1 MALNL
6 GMKITAV
13 AVTPTIAFFVASA
26 IMIGTNLSDMRNAA
40 RVQGDLRY
48 IKENAAFI
56 HEIQKERAAS
66 VGFLKDTVSK
76 EEMMAQRAMTDQ
88 KKVIMEETKKG
99 LSFQHATFAG
109 AQKSFEN
116 HENSV
121 RKQISN
127 KEIKPAQAIDY
138 FNSLI
143 SDLMAQELIIAE
155 NTKLGDVGDG
165 LRAIGIIE
173 FAKESAGMLRANL
186 TAVVSI
192 DEPITQEQF
201 KTLTNLKAGV
211 DANLNSPGLEI
222 TRESKNKI
230 QGFKSQPHWQ
240 RTEQI
245 FQTVL
250 KKAELGTFEIS
261 AKEVIKVT
269 TETIDD
275 INSIVVYELEKVKD
289 KAEDLKSQ
297 STRAVWTVLVFL
309 VLVSLALV
317 AFLFIIT
324 RAITKPINKVIVDLR
339 GSGTQ
344 VASSAEQLQNVS
356 QQLSSGAT
364 ETAASLEETVSSLE
378 SLSGKVK
385 LNADHAQ
392 EASSLSQASRNSA
405 EEGEAE
411 IKRLIAA
418 MTDIS
423 QSSKKIEEIINVI
436 DDIAF
441 QTNLL
446 ALNAAVEA
454 ARAGEQGRGFAVVA
468 EAVRN
473 LAQRSASAAKEITSL
488 IKDSVSQIEK
498 GSKIADNSGTVLKN
512 IVVSVKKVADLNN
525 EIAMA
530 SQEQASGIVQL
541 NKAMNQLDQTTQAN
555 AASAEEASASSEEM
569 SAQAMSLQTLVSD
582 LSFVVD
588 GRRDSGAGEVS
599 HGPRGGSGM
608 LGKGMSKFSNLMKQ
622 PKHHGPDQPQP
633 GQLASVIPYPTK
645 NKEEKD
651 LDKVI
656 PMETG
661 SVNGKVGTTDGF

>member
-1 MALNL
+1 MSMALNL

-13 AVTPTIAFFVASA
+13 AVTPTVAFFITSA
-26 IMIGTNLSDMRNAA
+26 IMIGNNFSDMRNAS
-40 RVQGDLRY
+40 RVQGDLTY

-66 VGFLKDTVSK
+66 VGYTKDTVSK
-76 EEMMAQRAMTDQ
+76 EEMMAQRALVDQ
-88 KKVIMEETKKG
+88 KKVAMEEARKN
-99 LSFQHATFAG
+99 LSFNHSAFIA
-109 AQKSFEN
+109 AQKSYDT

-121 RKQISN
+121 RKQIFN
-127 KEIKPAQAIDY
+127 KELKPAQVIEL
-138 FNSLI
+138 FNGLVV
-143 SDLMAQELIIAE
+143 DLMGQELAIAE
-155 NTKLGDVGDG
+155 HIKLGDVGDSV
-165 LRAIGIIE
+165 RAISIIE

-186 TAVVSI
+186 TAVTSA

-201 KTLTNLKAGV
+201 KTLTSLKAGL

-222 TRESKNKI
+222 SKESKNKI
-230 QGFKSQPHWQ
+230 QAFKSQPHWQ
-240 RTEQI
+240 RVEQI

-250 KKAELGTFEIS
+250 KKAELGTFEINP
-261 AKEVIKVT
+261 KEVIKVT
-269 TETIDD
+269 TESIDD
-275 INSIVVYELEKVKD
+275 VNSIVTYELERVKESASEL
-289 KAEDLKSQ
+289 KAQ
-297 STRAVWTVLVFL
+297 STRSMWMVVLFL
-309 VLVSLALV
+309 VLVS
-317 AFLFIIT
+317 AFLCVFLYMIT
-324 RAITKPINKVIVDLR
+324 RAITKPINKVIIDLR

-344 VASSAEQLQNVS
+344 VSSSAEQLQNVS

-378 SLSGKVK
+378 TLSTKVK

-530 SQEQASGIVQL
+530 SQEQASGILQL

-569 SAQAMSLQTLVSD
+569 SAQAMSLQTLVGD

-588 GRRDSGAGEVS
+588 GRKTLE
-599 HGPRGGSGM
+599 GGSSGGNGSSG
-608 LGKGMSKFSNLMKQ
+608 LFNKGVKKFSTFLKQ
-622 PKHHGPDQPQP
+622 PPQP
-633 GQLASVIPYPTK
+633 SNHEQLASVIPYPSK
-645 NKEEKD
+645 NKE

-656 PMETG
+656 PMDSG
-661 SVNGKVGTTDGF
+661 PVNGKVGTTDGF

>member
-1 MALNL
+1 M
-6 GMKITAV
+6 G
-13 AVTPTIAFFVASA
+13 
-26 IMIGTNLSDMRNAA
+26 
-40 RVQGDLRY
+40 
-48 IKENAAFI
+48 
-56 HEIQKERAAS
+56 
-66 VGFLKDTVSK
+66 
-76 EEMMAQRAMTDQ
+76 
-88 KKVIMEETKKG
+88 
-99 LSFQHATFAG
+99 
-109 AQKSFEN
+109 
-116 HENSV
+116 
-121 RKQISN
+121 
-127 KEIKPAQAIDY
+127 KEIKPAQAIEF
-138 FNSLI
+138 FNSLL
-143 SDLMAQELIIAE
+143 SDMMAQEPLVAE
-155 NTKLGDVGDG
+155 HIKLGDVGNSV
-165 LRAIGIIE
+165 RAISIIE
-173 FAKESAGMLRANL
+173 YAKESAGMLHANL
-186 TAVVSI
+186 TAIVSN

-201 KTLTNLKAGV
+201 KVLTTVKAGV
-211 DANLNSPGLEI
+211 DANLNSPSLEI
-222 TRESKNKI
+222 SLESKNKI
-230 QGFKSQPHWQ
+230 QGFRSLPHWQ
-240 RTEQI
+240 RLEQI

-250 KKAELGTFEIS
+250 KKAELGKFEIS
-261 AKEVIKVT
+261 AKEVTTVT

-275 INSIVVYELEKVKD
+275 INGVVIYELERVKD
-289 KAEDLKSQ
+289 TAASLKTQ
-297 STRAVWTVLVFL
+297 STRAVWTVIGFV
-309 VLVSLALV
+309 VLVSLSLV
-317 AFLFIIT
+317 IFLFLIS
-324 RAITKPINKVIVDLR
+324 RAITKPINKVIMDLR

-344 VASSAEQLQNVS
+344 VASSAEQLQSVS

-423 QSSKKIEEIINVI
+423 HSSKKIEEIINVI

-541 NKAMNQLDQTTQAN
+541 NKAMNQLDLTTQAN
-555 AASAEEASASSEEM
+555 AASAEQASASSEEM
-569 SAQAMSLQTLVSD
+569 SAQAMSLQTLVGD
-582 LSFVVD
+582 LSLVVD
-588 GRRDSGAGEVS
+588 GRRTHGEEDVES
-599 HGPRGGSGM
+599 ATPEPVAAI
-608 LGKGMSKFSNLMKQ
+608 KPKYSNLINKQ
-622 PKHHGPDQPQP
+622 PSSPHPVFVPQP
-633 GQLASVIPYPTK
+633 EPLASVIPYPIK
-645 NKEEKD
+645 EKD
-651 LDKVI
+651 LDKII
-656 PMETG
+656 PMESG